1 MKSNNK
7 TLGILAGMGP
17 RSTTPFLEQ
26 VLDECQRQYNAV
38 LDEEFPK
45 IIIYSLPT
53 PFYLDREID
62 HDLMQKTIIEGLKKL
77 KENGVHSIAMPCNS
91 AHIYINHLQQAID
104 TKLFNI
110 IEQTV
115 NQLPIDK
122 TNVTLF
128 ATKTTFDSTLYQKEI
143 LTKGHTFVFESHW
156 QTRLN
161 DLISG
166 IKKDKSNPHNLL
178 LWEELLQEVK
188 AKTSCII
195 IACTDLNVVMQHSN
209 VEAHFVDSSLA
220 LAKAFVQDYVDN

>member
-1 MKSNNK
+1 MKSNPK

-26 VLDECQRQYNAV
+26 VLDECQRQYNAT

-53 PFYLDREID
+53 PFYLDKEID

-77 KENGVHSIAMPCNS
+77 EDNGVHSIAMPCNS
-91 AHIYINHLQQAID
+91 AHIYIDHLQQAIK

-115 NQLPIDK
+115 NQLPTNK

-128 ATKTTFDSTLYQKEI
+128 ATKTTFDSNLYQKEI
-143 LTKGHTFVFESHW
+143 LAKGHTFVFESHW
-156 QTRLN
+156 QTLLN
-161 DLISG
+161 EVISG
-166 IKKDKSNPHNLL
+166 IKKDKSNPQNLI
-178 LWEELLQEVK
+178 LWEELLHKVK
-188 AKTSCII
+188 DKTNCIV
-195 IACTDLNVVMQHSN
+195 IACTDLNVVMQRSA
-209 VEAHFVDSSLA
+209 VDTYFVDSSLA
-220 LAKAFVQDYVDN
+220 LAKAVVQDYLDN